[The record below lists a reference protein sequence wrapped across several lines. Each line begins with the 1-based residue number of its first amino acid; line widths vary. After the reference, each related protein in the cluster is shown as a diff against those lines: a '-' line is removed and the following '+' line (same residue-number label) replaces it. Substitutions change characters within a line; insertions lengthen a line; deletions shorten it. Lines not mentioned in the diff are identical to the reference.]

1 MSFYDKRILPWLIDL
16 GMRGEDAMRYR
27 QQVVPQ
33 AAGVVLEIG
42 VGSGLNLP
50 LYGSGVEQLYA
61 LDPSDALISMARKK
75 AIRTEIPVTFLAHSS
90 EDIPL
95 DRASVDVVVMTWTLC
110 SIPDPSRALREMRRV
125 LKPGGALLFAEHGL
139 APDKSVQRWQHRLNP
154 VWGRFTG
161 GCNLNRPI
169 PDLLE
174 QAGFRS
180 ADLQTMY
187 IPGWKPACFN
197 YWGSAE
203 YRR

>member
-161 GCNLNRPI
+161 GCNLNRPV
-169 PDLLE
+169 DALLRE
-174 QAGFRS
+174 AGFTIAQIETGYANVLRPLS
-180 ADLQTMY
+180 YMY
-187 IPGWKPACFN
+187 AGR
-197 YWGSAE
+197 AE
-203 YRR
+203 AS